1 MGNKTSSIVPII
13 DKEHL
18 KEKIFNDLKNLDYD
32 NQIIEFSNNMLNK
45 FNNEISS
52 QEKIDTIKFIEDI
65 KNYLHEYLKIKHC
78 FENNILVFDFENKNE
93 LFKEKLLK
101 RMCEYEKTYYFDNKS
116 RNIINDIVREL
127 QSIYIYFNKIQFIEN
142 K

>member
-1 MGNKTSSIVPII
+1 
-13 DKEHL
+13 
-18 KEKIFNDLKNLDYD
+18 
-32 NQIIEFSNNMLNK
+32 
-45 FNNEISS
+45 
-52 QEKIDTIKFIEDI
+52 
-65 KNYLHEYLKIKHC
+65 LHEYLKIKHC

-116 RNIINDIVREL
+116 RTIINDIVREL
-127 QSIYIYFNKIQFIEN
+127 QSIYLFFNKIQFIEN